1 MTEEG
6 PVERFLRE
14 SAAVQA
20 QAVRV
25 SPGEVAECLL
35 RLLQDDRSVVAAAGL
50 DEIVE
55 ELRSRGVQIVSD
67 NGSGEAIEALPQAD
81 AGLCRALAGVA
92 ASGTVLI
99 GPGLGLEGLVSTL
112 PPHCVVLLS
121 SNDIYP
127 DLAAALAQAA
137 PLIAIPGSRLAF
149 VTGPSRTS
157 DIELTTVVGVHGPL
171 RLDVVVIDD

>member
-1 MTEEG
+1 MTEQG
-6 PVERFLRE
+6 PVERFLRA

-20 QAVRV
+20 QTVRI

-50 DEIVE
+50 DGVVE

-67 NGSGEAIEALPQAD
+67 DGSDAAAKALPQAD

-99 GPGLGLEGLVSTL
+99 GPGLGLEGLISTL

-121 SNDIYP
+121 SNDIYL
-127 DLAAALAQAA
+127 DLAGG
-137 PLIAIPGSRLAF
+137 PGPGGTADRHPGLSSRVRHRPVPHLRHRTHHRGRSA
-149 VTGPSRTS
+149 RTS
-157 DIELTTVVGVHGPL
+157 AHG
-171 RLDVVVIDD
+171 RGGHR